1 MEKKSS
7 VASTITAAR
16 KVMWIIGLWV
26 AAPARVGDLLA
37 ERLAEYLG
45 GRSGKACLGED
56 ARVPTLNNHTR
67 DLVFPRG

>member
-1 MEKKSS
+1 
-7 VASTITAAR
+7 
-16 KVMWIIGLWV
+16 MWIIGLWV